1 MSIVMYFLIYFIA
14 PFVAQFYKQPLLT
27 DIMRIYCLSFIISSF
42 SIVQNT
48 LLSKAMDF
56 KKQTIITIPSVIV
69 SSIVG
74 ITMAFNGF
82 GVWSLVWSALVGAAL
97 KSIQLWFWSSWRP
110 SIRFKK
116 EKIKQHLNFGY
127 KLTLSGIIDTLFKD
141 IYTVIIGKFF
151 DPLQVGFYNRAN
163 TLQMYPINN
172 FSAVLNSVT
181 FPLFS
186 KLQDDD
192 KKLKNAYKKIM
203 QMSVFLI
210 APTLLSMSALAEP
223 LFRFLLTEKW
233 LPAVPYFQIL
243 CFVGIFYPIN
253 AYNLNII
260 SVKGRSD
267 LHLIL
272 SIVKKVLIVSIVLIS
287 FQWGIYGLLVGQIPL
302 SIIGIFFNGY
312 YTGKLINYGVLEQFK
327 HITPTIFYS
336 LICGLL
342 VYFFDLYVAK
352 SYSDLLRLLAGGL
365 ISVFCYLI
373 LSFFLNKT
381 ILLDLISIVKQK
393 K

>member
-1 MSIVMYFLIYFIA
+1 
-14 PFVAQFYKQPLLT
+14 
-27 DIMRIYCLSFIISSF
+27 
-42 SIVQNT
+42 
-48 LLSKAMDF
+48 
-56 KKQTIITIPSVIV
+56 
-69 SSIVG
+69 
-74 ITMAFNGF
+74 
-82 GVWSLVWSALVGAAL
+82 
-97 KSIQLWFWSSWRP
+97 
-110 SIRFKK
+110 
-116 EKIKQHLNFGY
+116 
-127 KLTLSGIIDTLFKD
+127 
-141 IYTVIIGKFF
+141 
-151 DPLQVGFYNRAN
+151 
-163 TLQMYPINN
+163 MYPINN